1 MGFNTKMKQEIE
13 PMAKLTK
20 RQMAE
25 EKAKGALMQRV
36 KDVYAGACG
45 YVFEAEEE
53 VFTTATELARIMPVL
68 QAMFGTEANDHLWS
82 LPNLGDF
89 ESPETATDVLF
100 RNGVR
105 A

>member
-1 MGFNTKMKQEIE
+1 
-13 PMAKLTK
+13 MAKLTK

-25 EKAKGALMQRV
+25 EKAKAALLQRV

-68 QAMFGTEANDHLWS
+68 QGLFGTEANDYLWGLRS
-82 LPNLGDF
+82 LGSFDT
-89 ESPETATDVLF
+89 PETATDVLF

>member
-1 MGFNTKMKQEIE
+1 
-13 PMAKLTK
+13 MAKLTK

-25 EKAKGALMQRV
+25 EKAKGALLQRV
-36 KDVYAGACG
+36 EDVYAGACG
-45 YVFEAEEE
+45 YLFDADE
-53 VFTTATELARIMPVL
+53 VFATAHELALIMPVL
-68 QAMFGTEANDHLWS
+68 KAMFGTEANDHLWS